1 MAKYLID
8 TNFLARIL
16 IKDSEKQLGFIL
28 NFIDEVIDKSWY
40 LFVDKSV
47 IFELI
52 YVLSGNI
59 YKLSKLEVRQ
69 KIESLLNLECFTF
82 EDSELLL
89 KSIYLFE

>member
-28 NFIDEVIDKSWY
+28 NFIDEAIDKSWY

-82 EDSELLL
+82 ED
-89 KSIYLFE
+89 